1 MTFANPLLLI
11 LMTIPLGIGV
21 FFYWCHR
28 RYYLDLTQFAAN
40 HLLTRIAGEHVAKF
54 RWQWLS
60 RFLALIF
67 LVLAIAG
74 PQWGY
79 QWQEVKQ
86 RGLEIV
92 FALDTSKS
100 MLATDIKPSRLERAK
115 LAVKDFLAQVQSDK
129 VGLVAF
135 SGTSFLQCPLTMD
148 YNAFGIALDAL
159 NTQSIPQGGTAIGAA
174 IQTAV
179 QAFQSG
185 SAGSKIL
192 IIISDG
198 ENHDGDPVN
207 LAKAAA
213 KNGIT
218 VCTVGI
224 GNPAGELIAIKDA
237 HGNPSYLKDS
247 SGNVVKT
254 ALNESM
260 LREIATAGNGVYV
273 RGAGVSLGLESLFK
287 LKLAGLNRGELS
299 SRWQKRYI
307 DRYQIPLLI
316 GLFFLFLEY
325 LLGIAWQRLHW
336 PWHSA
341 AAANRPKINA
351 TKP

>member
-1 MTFANPLLLI
+1 MTFANPLLLMVMI
-11 LMTIPLGIGV
+11 IPLGIGV
-21 FFYWCHR
+21 FFYWSHR
-28 RYYLDLTQFAAN
+28 RYHLDLTKFAAN
-40 HLLTRIAGEHVAKF
+40 QLLTRIAGDHAAKF
-54 RWQWLS
+54 RWQWLF
-60 RFLALIF
+60 RGLALFFLAL
-67 LVLAIAG
+67 AITG

-100 MLATDIKPSRLERAK
+100 MLAADIKPSRLERAK
-115 LAVKDFLAQVQSDK
+115 LAIKDFLTQVQSDK

-135 SGTSFLQCPLTMD
+135 SGASFLQCPLTMD

-159 NTQSIPQGGTAIGAA
+159 DTQSIPQGGTAIGAA

-185 SAGSKIL
+185 SAGSKVL

-218 VCTVGI
+218 VCTIGI
-224 GNPAGELIAIKDA
+224 GNPTGELIAIKDA
-237 HGNPSYLKDS
+237 HGNPSYLKDR

-254 ALNESM
+254 ALNEAM
-260 LREIATAGNGVYV
+260 LREVATAGNGVYV
-273 RGAGVSLGLESLFK
+273 RGEGVSLGLETL
-287 LKLAGLNRGELS
+287 LQQKLAGLNRGELS

-316 GLFFLFLEY
+316 GLFCLFFEY
-325 LLGIAWQRLHW
+325 LVGIAWLRPNW
-336 PWHSA
+336 PWRQP
-341 AAANRPKINA
+341 RPNC
-351 TKP
+351 